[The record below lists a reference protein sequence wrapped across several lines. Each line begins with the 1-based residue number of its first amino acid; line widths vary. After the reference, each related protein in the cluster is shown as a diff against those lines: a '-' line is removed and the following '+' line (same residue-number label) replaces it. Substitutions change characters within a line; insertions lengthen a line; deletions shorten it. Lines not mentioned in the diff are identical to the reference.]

1 MSVQDGS
8 CSYASSANMA
18 AASGSMRR
26 RLEDQEFTLRVYPGS
41 LAEGTIY
48 CPVTARKNTTAAEAI
63 ECLIE
68 RLRLDRTKCYVLAE
82 VKEFGGEEW
91 ILNPG
96 DCPVQRMMLW
106 PRSALENRGGLG
118 SGDDYRFLLRE
129 KNLDGSIHYG
139 GSLQMWLRVTEE
151 RRRMVERGFLPQPAG
166 SDPPTDLCALPELTE
181 RALLESLR
189 ARFRQEK
196 IYTYIG
202 SILIVVNPFQ
212 FLPIYNPK
220 YVKLYDNHALGKL
233 EPHIYAVAD
242 VAYHAMLQRRR
253 NQCIVISGESGSGKT
268 QSTNFLIHHLTALSQ
283 KGFASGVEQII
294 LGAGPVLEAFGNA
307 KTAHNNN
314 SSRFGKFIQV
324 NYQASGTVR
333 GAYVEKY
340 LLEKSRLVYQEHN
353 ERNYHVFYYLL
364 AGASEDERKSFHLL
378 QPEEYHYLNQM
389 TKKSHKLRWDN
400 CYESELQDC
409 FSVEGED
416 LKHDFERL
424 QLAMEMVG
432 FLPATRKQIFSLLS
446 AILHLG
452 NIRYKKKTYRDDSID
467 ICNPEVL
474 PIVSELLEVKEEM
487 LLEAL
492 TTRKTVTVGERLIV
506 PYKLAE
512 AGTVRDSMA
521 KSLYSALFDWIVF
534 RTNHAL
540 LNNKDLED
548 NSKIFSIGVLDIF
561 GFEDYE
567 NNSFEQFC
575 INFANERLQ
584 HYFNQHIFKLEQEEY
599 RAEGISWHTID
610 YIDNS
615 SCINLISKKP
625 TALFH
630 LLDEECNF
638 PQASNQTLLDKFKRQ
653 HEGNSYIEFPAVME
667 PAFIIRHYAGKVK
680 YGVKDFREKNT
691 DHMRPDVVALLK
703 SSKNAFI
710 CGLMGIDPVATF
722 RWAVLRAY
730 FRALVAFR
738 EAGRRHTHKKTGH
751 DSPLPCAT
759 VKTVDSFSFLHHPV
773 HQRSLE
779 ILQRCKDEKYSISR
793 KNPRSPLSHLQ
804 GANAPNE
811 KASWDGFGVGCKG
824 RRPSSGR
831 LSSAGSPTALGEDG
845 IFVNSSNSKLLERAQ
860 GILLRNKNCK
870 IKPSLPKHLLD
881 VKSLR
886 HLSSVTLHDRIT
898 KSLLHLHKKKKP
910 PSISAQFQASL
921 SKLMETLNQSEPYFV
936 KCIRSNAEKL
946 PLRFNDSLVLR
957 QLRYTGML
965 ETVRIRQSG
974 YSIKYT
980 FQDFVG
986 HFHVLLPRGTSA
998 TKSGIREFFR
1008 QIHLMPAGYQV
1019 GNTTVFL
1026 REAERQRLQTLLHQE
1041 VLRRIVMLQRRFR
1054 AVLERKT
1061 FVRMR
1066 LAARIIQR
1074 WWRCCLLRESAVYLR
1089 LEEEQAVV
1097 CLQTAW
1103 RRCRQRRTFLRWRRS
1118 AVAIQRSWRIYC
1130 RRRTAAAIAVQAAW
1144 RGFVE
1149 RRRYCETYRT
1159 VMLLQAMGRGYL
1171 ARCRL
1176 QELKQQ
1182 REAPA
1187 PVIQGPN
1194 DDLAPSQRDGVRSLS
1209 GEPADDS
1216 ALAEK
1221 DSEQSRSVD
1230 EASHKTRSK
1239 RESRRM
1245 RELEQAQF
1253 SLELLKVRT
1262 GHVGTPPEGEA
1273 APDDS
1278 TFPLEDHRRASPLGS
1293 LDSFEMFTVED
1304 METEGSGGFRSQPTA
1319 PRECFISDQQSQE
1332 IPARDSNHNETPKME
1347 SPLRTEGPRAT
1358 FYIASDQ
1365 SPIRVPNCE
1374 SPGKSYKDRR
1384 ESTSRKPVVVL
1395 ISMQKESPLEEG
1407 PLVPH
1412 TPEGTRP
1419 SSQLT
1424 HISGLEV
1431 GSPIESLNERTTPST
1446 FDEGNSSMVPS
1457 STPHEASPKVPGLCS
1472 SQGDIKITP
1481 EPKASV
1487 SPVAPGQQKKKTAPP
1502 GKGVPSPLLDTKP
1515 PKAQKKSS
1523 AQTVIVNMTEKPSNA
1538 VFSPPRRKLPFS
1550 KSDKDL
1556 VNQGRSL
1563 SMFRDDSRTRE
1574 QVGRPG
1580 PKKKPRMSR
1589 TRSDFLTRC
1598 NSEGATQS
1606 DDDDDEYY
1614 VPAHSRTL
1622 PPSLCPPRARPKA
1635 DCHSDSE
1642 MDSHKDPKKIHK
1654 TMSSGDL
1661 GKVEALRKTSSQD
1674 GRMRGKMRFWSKSK
1688 QGGKKVSR
1696 EKLASRSESA
1706 AETPERPSPPRSP
1719 DAEASS
1725 PRGRRDSKENKEPS
1739 PKMKRRFKMNTKFSH
1754 VTGQMDDGKSIRY
1767 KDLYALFEHIL
1778 EKSMRL
1784 EQRDWNESPVKVWVN
1799 TFKVF
1804 LDEFMTEYKP
1814 MQGTIG
1820 RAAKRE
1826 RKKSRKKETDI
1837 VSSNNGHIFKSTQY
1851 SIPTY
1856 CEYCSSLIWMMDR
1869 ACVCK
1874 LCRYACHRKCCS
1886 KMATKCSKKYDPEL
1900 SPRQFAVELS
1910 RLTSEERN
1918 VPQLVEK
1925 LINYIEMHGLYTE
1938 GIYRKSGST
1947 NKIKELRQ
1955 GLDTDVS
1962 SVNLDDYNIHVIASV
1977 LKQWLRDLP
1986 SPLMTF
1992 ELYEEFLRAMGQSD
2006 KREVIR
2012 GVYSVIDQL
2021 SRTHLSTLERLIFH
2035 LVRIALQEDTNRM
2048 SANALAIV
2056 FAPCVLRC
2064 PDTIDPL
2071 QSVQDISKTT
2081 ACVELIITEQM
2092 SKYKARLKDINSL
2105 EFAESKAKSR
2115 LTHVRRSM
2123 KPVLIAVRF
2132 MSIARTATPVCMP
2145 LCPHAPTPHQHPH
2158 CLSRPVLA
2166 LVPSACSWQKLISK
2180 KPLDTKANKKVT
2192 KSPHCARL
2200 QGKSRVR
2207 QGSGHA
2213 PSPPLSPRP
2222 GPPVADGGSAGAGAE
2237 EMAEAPLSEQQQ
2249 LAMQQEERILTEQIE
2264 SLQREKEELT
2274 YEMLILEPRASDDET
2289 PESEASIGT
2298 ADSSENIT
2306 METEGA
2312 NTELPESGACGSRKW
2327 EPKSRRPM
2335 RRHPDSVDSA
2345 DSASACSNQP
2355 PSASPSPHYRFR
2367 SSSSGPLL
2375 ASYSPGGAVAAAGE
2389 MSRPSHR
2396 LRLSRSSPREPSG
2409 GHRREP
2415 EFGSAPQQLV
2425 LYGSNEFM
2433 V

>member
-1 MSVQDGS
+1 MSLQDGS

-26 RLEDQEFTLRVYPGS
+26 RLEDQEFTLRVYPGT

-48 CPVTARKNTTAAEAI
+48 CPVPARKNTTAAEAI
-63 ECLIE
+63 EYLLE

-106 PRSALENRGGLG
+106 PRNALENRGGLG

-151 RRRMVERGFLPQPAG
+151 RRRMVERGFLPQPAE

-364 AGASEDERKSFHLL
+364 AGASEEERKTFHLL

-389 TKKSHKLRWDN
+389 TKKSHKLHWDN
-400 CYESELQDC
+400 FYESEPDC

-534 RTNHAL
+534 RANHAL

-615 SCINLISKKP
+615 GCINLISKKP

-738 EAGRRHTHKKTGH
+738 EAGRRHTHKKTSH
-751 DSPLPCAT
+751 DAAIPCVA

-779 ILQRCKDEKYSISR
+779 ILQRCKDEKYSIAR
-793 KNPRSPLSHLQ
+793 RNPRSPLSDLQ
-804 GANAPNE
+804 GANTLNE
-811 KASWDGFGVGCKG
+811 KASRDGFGVGCNG
-824 RRPSSGR
+824 RGPRSGR
-831 LSSAGSPTALGEDG
+831 LSSAGSPAALGEDG

-921 SKLMETLNQSEPYFV
+921 NKLMETLNQSEPYFV

-957 QLRYTGML
+957 QLQYTGML

-974 YSIKYT
+974 YSVKYT
-980 FQDFVG
+980 FQDFVR

-1026 REAERQRLQTLLHQE
+1026 REVERQRLQTLLHQE
-1041 VLRRIVMLQRRFR
+1041 VLRRIVTLQRRFR
-1054 AVLERKT
+1054 AVLERKN

-1066 LAARIIQR
+1066 LAACVLQR
-1074 WWRCCLLRESAVYLR
+1074 WWRCCLLRDSAMELR
-1089 LEEEQAVV
+1089 LEEDAVV
-1097 CLQTAW
+1097 CLQAAW
-1103 RRCRQRRTFLRWRRS
+1103 RRCRQRRTFLRWRHS
-1118 AVAIQRSWRIYC
+1118 AEAIQRGWRRRR
-1130 RRRTAAAIAVQAAW
+1130 RRRTAAAVTLQAAW
-1144 RGFVE
+1144 RGFAE
-1149 RRRYCETYRT
+1149 RRRYCEMCRT
-1159 VMLLQAMGRGYL
+1159 VTQLQAMGRGYL
-1171 ARCRL
+1171 ARRRFREL
-1176 QELKQQ
+1176 QQLHERQPPTQ
-1182 REAPA
+1182 S
-1187 PVIQGPN
+1187 VQGPI
-1194 DDLAPSQRDGVRSLS
+1194 DDLVSSSGQNLS
-1209 GEPADDS
+1209 GEPTEDFS
-1216 ALAEK
+1216 LAEK
-1221 DSEQSRSVD
+1221 DPDRSRSAD
-1230 EASHKTRSK
+1230 EATHKTRSK

-1245 RELEQAQF
+1245 RELEHAQF

-1262 GHVGTPPEGEA
+1262 SSVGTPPQGELD
-1273 APDDS
+1273 PEDS
-1278 TFPLEDHRRASPLGS
+1278 ACPAEDHHRLSPLGS
-1293 LDSFEMFTVED
+1293 LDSIEMFTAED
-1304 METEGSGGFRSQPTA
+1304 TEAEGSGDFGSQSTA
-1319 PRECFISDQQSQE
+1319 PQVSTNTDGHAKD
-1332 IPARDSNHNETPKME
+1332 PLRDSNHNEKPEMK

-1358 FYIASDQ
+1358 FYISSDQ
-1365 SPIRVPNCE
+1365 SPVREPKCE
-1374 SPGKSYKDRR
+1374 SPSKSYKDRR
-1384 ESTSRKPVVVL
+1384 ESTSRRPVVVL
-1395 ISMQKESPLEEG
+1395 ISMQKESPLDERL
-1407 PLVPH
+1407 PVPQ
-1412 TPEGTRP
+1412 TPEIISQQREAP
-1419 SSQLT
+1419 SSSQRMHVSDLD
-1424 HISGLEV
+1424 V
-1431 GSPIESLNERTTPST
+1431 GSTVEPLHERTTQSTLAEGVPSL
-1446 FDEGNSSMVPS
+1446 VPS
-1457 STPHEASPKVPGLCS
+1457 STTHAASPEAPGLCS
-1472 SQGDIKITP
+1472 SEVDIKVTL
-1481 EPKASV
+1481 EPKPGGPPIPSGQQEKKTV
-1487 SPVAPGQQKKKTAPP
+1487 PPGQGAP
-1502 GKGVPSPLLDTKP
+1502 SQALETKP
-1515 PKAQKKSS
+1515 PKAQRKTS
-1523 AQTVIVNMTEKPSNA
+1523 AQTVIVNMTEKPA
-1538 VFSPPRRKLPFS
+1538 GTAFLPPRRKLPFS

-1556 VNQGRSL
+1556 VNQERSL
-1563 SMFRDDSRTRE
+1563 SMFRDDSRSRE

-1606 DDDDDEYY
+1606 DDDDEYY

-1622 PPSLCPPRARPKA
+1622 PPTLCPPRARPKA

-1642 MDSHKDPKKIHK
+1642 MESHKDPKKIHK

-1661 GKVEALRKTSSQD
+1661 GKVEVLRKTSSQD
-1674 GRMRGKMRFWSKSK
+1674 GSRMRGKMRFWSKNKHS
-1688 QGGKKVSR
+1688 GKKMSR
-1696 EKLASRSESA
+1696 EKPAGRSDGP
-1706 AETPERPSPPRSP
+1706 AETLEGPSPPGSP
-1719 DAEASS
+1719 DLEAAP
-1725 PRGRRDSKENKEPS
+1725 PRGVRDSKENKEPS
-1739 PKMKRRFKMNTKFSH
+1739 PKMKRRRSVKISSVALEPAQWQNDALHILSSAHDYRTMNDFLLKKIADLESENGKKDTMVDVVFKKALKEFRINIFNSYSTALA
-1754 VTGQMDDGKSIRY
+1754 MDDGKSIRY

-1778 EKSMRL
+1778 EKTMRL
-1784 EQRDWNESPVKVWVN
+1784 EQRDWCESPVKVWVN

-1814 MQGTIG
+1814 TEGTIG

-1826 RKKSRKKETDI
+1826 RKKSRKKDTD
-1837 VSSNNGHIFKSTQY
+1837 VVEEHNGHIFKSTQY

-1886 KMATKCSKKYDPEL
+1886 KMASKCSKKYDPEL
-1900 SPRQFAVELS
+1900 SPRQFGVELS

-1955 GLDTDVS
+1955 GLDTEVS
-1962 SVNLDDYNIHVIASV
+1962 SVSLDDYNIHVIASV

-1992 ELYEEFLRAMGQSD
+1992 ELYEEFLRAMGQAD
-2006 KREVIR
+2006 KREVML
-2012 GVYSVIDQL
+2012 GVYSVIEQL

-2081 ACVELIITEQM
+2081 ACVELIINEQM

-2115 LTHVRRSM
+2115 LSHVRRSM
-2123 KPVLIAVRF
+2123 
-2132 MSIARTATPVCMP
+2132 S
-2145 LCPHAPTPHQHPH
+2145 
-2158 CLSRPVLA
+2158 
-2166 LVPSACSWQKLISK
+2166 
-2180 KPLDTKANKKVT
+2180 
-2192 KSPHCARL
+2192 
-2200 QGKSRVR
+2200 KSRVR
-2207 QGSGHA
+2207 QSGAHLQ
-2213 PSPPLSPRP
+2213 SPHGPRTA
-2222 GPPVADGGSAGAGAE
+2222 PPVADGESAGAGGE
-2237 EMAEAPLSEQQQ
+2237 EPSEVALSEQQQ
-2249 LAMQQEERILTEQIE
+2249 LAMQQEEQILTEQIE
-2264 SLQREKEELT
+2264 SLQKEKEELT

-2312 NTELPESGACGSRKW
+2312 AAETPESGACGSRKW
-2327 EPKSRRPM
+2327 EPKSRRQL

-2345 DSASACSNQP
+2345 DSASTVSSVCSGRP

-2375 ASYSPGGAVAAAGE
+2375 ASYGLGAAGDASE
-2389 MSRPSHR
+2389 PERRPGKSRGHR
-2396 LRLSRSSPREPSG
+2396 LRLSRSSPREPSS

>member
-1 MSVQDGS
+1 MSFQDGS
-8 CSYASSANMA
+8 CSYASSANPA

-48 CPVTARKNTTAAEAI
+48 CPVGARKNTTAAEAI
-63 ECLIE
+63 DCLIQ

-106 PRSALENRGGLG
+106 PRSALENRAGLG

-196 IYTYIG
+196 IYTYVG

-220 YVKLYDNHALGKL
+220 YVKLYDNHTLGKL

-364 AGASEDERKSFHLL
+364 AGASEEERESFHLL
-378 QPEEYHYLNQM
+378 KPEEYHYLNQM
-389 TKKSHKLRWDN
+389 TKKSQKLYWDN
-400 CYESELQDC
+400 YYESELQDC

-521 KSLYSALFDWIVF
+521 KSLYGALFDWIVF
-534 RTNHAL
+534 RANHAL

-599 RAEGISWHTID
+599 RTEGISWHTID

-738 EAGRRHTHKKTGH
+738 EAGRRHTQKKTGH
-751 DSPLPCAT
+751 DAAVPCIA

-779 ILQRCKDEKYSISR
+779 ILQRCKDEKYSITR
-793 KNPRSPLSHLQ
+793 KNPRSPLSDLQ
-804 GANAPNE
+804 GANTLNE
-811 KASWDGFGVGCKG
+811 KASWDGFGVGCNG
-824 RRPSSGR
+824 RGSKSGR
-831 LSSAGSPTALGEDG
+831 LSSTGSPTALGEDG

-870 IKPSLPKHLLD
+870 TKPSLPKHLLD

-921 SKLMETLNQSEPYFV
+921 NKLMETLNQSEPYFV

-980 FQDFVG
+980 FQDFVR

-1041 VLRRIVMLQRRFR
+1041 VLRRIVTLQRRFR
-1054 AVLERKT
+1054 AVLERKN

-1066 LAARIIQR
+1066 QSAHVIQR
-1074 WWRCCLLRESAVYLR
+1074 WWRNCLLRESAMDLKIQ
-1089 LEEEQAVV
+1089 EQAVI
-1097 CLQTAW
+1097 CIQASW
-1103 RRCRQRRTFLRWRRS
+1103 RCCRQRRRFVRWRHS
-1118 AVAIQRSWRIYC
+1118 AVAIQRSWRIC
-1130 RRRTAAAIAVQAAW
+1130 RRRRIAAAVTVQAAW
-1144 RGFVE
+1144 RGFVQ
-1149 RRRYCETYRT
+1149 RRHYCEMYRT
-1159 VMLLQAMGRGYL
+1159 VVQLQAMGRGYL
-1171 ARCRL
+1171 ARQRFR
-1176 QELKQQ
+1176 ELKQRYEPQ
-1182 REAPA
+1182 TPILPE
-1187 PVIQGPN
+1187 PN
-1194 DDLAPSQRDGVRSLS
+1194 HDLAS
-1209 GEPADDS
+1209 
-1216 ALAEK
+1216 
-1221 DSEQSRSVD
+1221 SEQEGVQNISEEPPEDSTHSEKESDRRRSMD

-1253 SLELLKVRT
+1253 SLELLKVRA
-1262 GHVGTPPEGEA
+1262 GSVVAPPQGEIG
-1273 APDDS
+1273 PDSS
-1278 TFPLEDHRRASPLGS
+1278 TCPLVDLCEPSTYRSPENVEIL
-1293 LDSFEMFTVED
+1293 TVED
-1304 METEGSGGFRSQPTA
+1304 METDGSGGFGSKLTTPL
-1319 PRECFISDQQSQE
+1319 EQE
-1332 IPARDSNHNETPKME
+1332 PIRDSNHNEKPRTG
-1347 SPLRTEGPRAT
+1347 SPLRTESPRAT

-1365 SPIRVPNCE
+1365 SPVREPKCE
-1374 SPGKSYKDRR
+1374 SPGKSYNDRR
-1384 ESTSRKPVVVL
+1384 DSTSRKPVVVL
-1395 ISMQKESPLEEG
+1395 ISMQKEIPLEEG
-1407 PLVPH
+1407 ILISR
-1412 TPEGTRP
+1412 TPENT
-1419 SSQLT
+1419 SQHRDT
-1424 HISGLEV
+1424 PNSQQVHISGLEV
-1431 GSPIESLNERTTPST
+1431 GSMFEPANERTTLKI
-1446 FDEGNSSMVPS
+1446 FGDGKSSALV
-1457 STPHEASPKVPGLCS
+1457 ASPEVPNLCS
-1472 SQGDIKITP
+1472 SEVDIKITL
-1481 EPKASV
+1481 EPKPGATPVHMSQQEKKIGSP
-1487 SPVAPGQQKKKTAPP
+1487 SPV
-1502 GKGVPSPLLDTKP
+1502 LDTKP

-1523 AQTVIVNMTEKPSNA
+1523 AQTVIVNMMEKPSNT

-1556 VNQGRSL
+1556 VNQERSF

-1574 QVGRPG
+1574 
-1580 PKKKPRMSR
+1580 
-1589 TRSDFLTRC
+1589 
-1598 NSEGATQS
+1598 
-1606 DDDDDEYY
+1606 
-1614 VPAHSRTL
+1614 
-1622 PPSLCPPRARPKA
+1622 
-1635 DCHSDSE
+1635 
-1642 MDSHKDPKKIHK
+1642 DSHKDSKKIHK

-1661 GKVEALRKTSSQD
+1661 GKVEVLRKTSSQD
-1674 GRMRGKMRFWSKSK
+1674 GSRMRGKMRFWSKSK
-1688 QGGKKVSR
+1688 HSGKKVSR
-1696 EKLASRSESA
+1696 EKPASRNDCA
-1706 AETPERPSPPRSP
+1706 TETPEHPSPPHSP
-1719 DAEASS
+1719 DLEATS
-1725 PRGRRDSKENKEPS
+1725 PRVRDSKENKEPS
-1739 PKMKRRFKMNTKFSH
+1739 PKMKRRRSVKISSVTLEPVQWQNDALHILSSAHDYRSMNDFLLKKIADLDSENGKKDTMVDVVFKKALKEFRINIFNSYSTALA
-1754 VTGQMDDGKSIRY
+1754 MDDGKSIRY

-1778 EKSMRL
+1778 EKTMRL
-1784 EQRDWNESPVKVWVN
+1784 EQRDWCESPVKVWVN

-1814 MQGTIG
+1814 MEGTIG

-1837 VSSNNGHIFKSTQY
+1837 VEEHNGHIFKSTQY

-1900 SPRQFAVELS
+1900 SSRQFGVELS

-1955 GLDTDVS
+1955 GLDTDVN
-1962 SVNLDDYNIHVIASV
+1962 SVSLDDYNIHVIASV

-1992 ELYEEFLRAMGQSD
+1992 ELYEEFLRAMGQPN

-2035 LVRIALQEDTNRM
+2035 LVRIALQEETNRM

-2081 ACVELIITEQM
+2081 ACVELIINEQM

-2115 LTHVRRSM
+2115 LTHVRR
-2123 KPVLIAVRF
+2123 A
-2132 MSIARTATPVCMP
+2132 MS
-2145 LCPHAPTPHQHPH
+2145 
-2158 CLSRPVLA
+2158 
-2166 LVPSACSWQKLISK
+2166 
-2180 KPLDTKANKKVT
+2180 
-2192 KSPHCARL
+2192 
-2200 QGKSRVR
+2200 KSRAR
-2207 QGSGHA
+2207 QSGTHA
-2213 PSPPLSPRP
+2213 QSPPLSPRVAP
-2222 GPPVADGGSAGAGAE
+2222 SVADGESVGTGGE
-2237 EMAEAPLSEQQQ
+2237 EPSEATLSEQQQ
-2249 LAMQQEERILTEQIE
+2249 IAMQQEERILTEQIE
-2264 SLQREKEELT
+2264 SLQKEKEELT

-2312 NTELPESGACGSRKW
+2312 TAETPDSGTWSCRKLD
-2327 EPKSRRPM
+2327 PKSRRPL
-2335 RRHPDSVDSA
+2335 RHLPDSVDSA
-2345 DSASACSNQP
+2345 DSVSVVSCSYRP

-2375 ASYSPGGAVAAAGE
+2375 ATYGLGEAAANDASDPE
-2389 MSRPSHR
+2389 RRPSKSRPGHR
-2396 LRLSRSSPREPSG
+2396 LRLSRSSPREPSSG
-2409 GHRREP
+2409 RRREP